1 MRNAVLFREFFR
13 GRSIDQFPTAG
24 LVMAVAG
31 NGADRTAGYAGSATP
46 VMVVE
51 AIGMMI

>member
-31 NGADRTAGYAGSATP
+31 DGTDRTPDNTDTAAP

-51 AIGMMI
+51 AVGMMI